1 MRRKVVNTSNTA
13 RFLAAVQALQH
24 RGADEA
30 CLVVVDGEPG
40 LGKTQIIRHW
50 AVQHEACYV
59 RAKRE
64 WTPAWMLRELLES
77 LAVVPER
84 TTEQMFRQAVQRL
97 GLHQAS
103 ALREGRT
110 YALVIDEADHIVGS
124 TRQMETVR
132 DLSDALELP
141 TILVGMGHVRSKLSR
156 LPQIASRVAA
166 YVEMLP
172 ASVEDVAAFL
182 AERCEVPVAPCL
194 IELLHQLSRGRYRE
208 LLEAIPH
215 IEGAG
220 PDGDGP
226 VTVAHMRGRVLL
238 NDRATGRPIEVP
250 A

>member
-1 MRRKVVNTSNTA
+1 MRRKIVSTSNTA

-40 LGKTQIIRHW
+40 LGKTKVIRHW
-50 AVQHEACYV
+50 AVQNQVCYI

-64 WTPAWMLRELLES
+64 WTPAWMLRELLDGIG
-77 LAVVPER
+77 VTPDR
-84 TTEQMFRQAVQRL
+84 TTEQMFRQAVERL
-97 GLHQAS
+97 GMHQAT

-132 DLSDALELP
+132 DLSDAVELP
-141 TILVGMGHVRSKLSR
+141 TILVGMGHIRSKLSR

-172 ASVEDVAAFL
+172 ASMDDVGVFL
-182 AERCEVPVAPCL
+182 SERCEVPVAPCL
-194 IELLHQLSRGRYRE
+194 IARLHQLSRGRYRE

-215 IEGAG
+215 IEAAGA
-220 PDGDGP
+220 DTDGP
-226 VTVAHMRGRVLL
+226 VTVEDMRGRVLL
-238 NDRATGRPIEVP
+238 NDRATGRPIEVL